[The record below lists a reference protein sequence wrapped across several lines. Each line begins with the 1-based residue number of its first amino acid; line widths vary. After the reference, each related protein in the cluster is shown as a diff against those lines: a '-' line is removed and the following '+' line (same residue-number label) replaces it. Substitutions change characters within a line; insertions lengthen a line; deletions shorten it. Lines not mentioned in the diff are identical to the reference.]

1 MNYLFFQIVV
11 GVICLILG
19 TAVFFIIKKSTKL
32 RGNLENVVLLVI
44 AFPFGYLFY
53 WVTNDS
59 VSIICEVSSPM
70 ESKEYVS
77 FSKSIVYR
85 DNQDN
90 AKYFDVELGN
100 IYVVNSSSEDAIFY
114 PVGYGNISVD
124 DNDVVLIEA
133 HSISC
138 IPKHIDY
145 YFHEPESISID
156 EKKSGEIRYVLN
168 WFNDTL
174 KE

>member
-59 VSIICEVSSPM
+59 VSIICEVSS
-70 ESKEYVS
+70 
-77 FSKSIVYR
+77 
-85 DNQDN
+85 
-90 AKYFDVELGN
+90 LG
-100 IYVVNSSSEDAIFY
+100 
-114 PVGYGNISVD
+114 
-124 DNDVVLIEA
+124 
-133 HSISC
+133 
-138 IPKHIDY
+138 
-145 YFHEPESISID
+145 
-156 EKKSGEIRYVLN
+156 
-168 WFNDTL
+168 
-174 KE
+174 